1 MSVKPAIWAPSRRAV
16 WAGLGAAALTGLAS
30 RAQQGPGGPPPTP
43 EAIAAA
49 LPIRSPGVDHIAM
62 TVPDVTVSA
71 RFYSKLF
78 APDGLHKE
86 QEGDLRYYVWLDN
99 GYIAIG
105 GREPPIPPVMDH
117 FCTTV
122 EGYDGRAMAARL
134 ADEGLPQGR
143 FGVFPDP
150 NGIGFQ
156 LLSVPGGLATTTEP
170 TTRIVNGD
178 ALVTTMGL
186 VQVRLLVDD
195 IDQTVEFYRAF
206 FGFDAARSGEPERAV
221 FTVAA
226 TELIIERRPP
236 AEPPRIDE
244 FGVRVAP
251 FDRAALEAELRV
263 IGASIVPDAGDG
275 ILRLRDPYGL
285 GVALIPA
292 DVRPDLSP
300 VPA

>member
-1 MSVKPAIWAPSRRAV
+1 M
-16 WAGLGAAALTGLAS
+16 
-30 RAQQGPGGPPPTP
+30 
-43 EAIAAA
+43 IA
-49 LPIRSPGVDHIAM
+49 
-62 TVPDVTVSA
+62 PDVTVSA

-86 QEGDLRYYVWLDN
+86 QQGDLRYYVWLDN

-105 GREPPIPPVMDH
+105 GRTPSIPPLMDH

-134 ADEGLPQGR
+134 AEEGLPQGR

-156 LLSVPGGLATTTEP
+156 LLGVPGGLAASTEP
-170 TTRIVNGD
+170 STRIVNGD
-178 ALVTTMGL
+178 ALVTAMGL

-195 IDQTVEFYRAF
+195 IDQTVAFYRAF
-206 FGFDAARSGEPERAV
+206 FGFDAERSGPTARAV
-221 FTVAA
+221 FKVAA
-226 TELIIERRPP
+226 TEVVIEQRPP

-251 FDRAALEAELRV
+251 FDRPALEVELRV

-285 GVALIPA
+285 GVALIPSDA
-292 DVRPDLSP
+292 RPDLSP